1 MSGFFAFR
9 GFTHKVNGVLSI
21 TAWFYSVNSVNS
33 VFSVAKCF
41 FRFIGLMAIA
51 N

>member
-1 MSGFFAFR
+1 MSGFSAFR

-21 TAWFYSVNSVNS
+21 TAWFYSVNSV
-33 VFSVAKCF
+33 FSVAKCF